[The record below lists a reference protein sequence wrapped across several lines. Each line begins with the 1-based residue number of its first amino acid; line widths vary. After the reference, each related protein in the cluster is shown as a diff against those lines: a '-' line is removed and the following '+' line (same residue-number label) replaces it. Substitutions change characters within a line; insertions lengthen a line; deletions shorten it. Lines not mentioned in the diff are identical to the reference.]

1 MTGPK
6 VARVEAWPVVYTEPN
21 DHNAQRFVTLV
32 RLTADDG
39 TTGWGE
45 AVTLFREAALAT
57 AITVD
62 GLAGVVA
69 GKDAHRPVALWHA
82 VKEHTWWYGEGGIGT
97 FALAAIDIAAWD
109 LAGRLRGV
117 SVVDLLGGAVHES
130 LPVCVSSH
138 AMLAD
143 LGHEAAR
150 FAGWVHELNAIGC
163 KVGFGKR
170 GAANLG
176 FDHDRDL
183 AFVRRLRDAVGDE
196 RQIMID
202 LGQRVRWS
210 VTDAVRRIRGFEEER
225 VHWVE
230 EPLGAD
236 DPAGYATLRART
248 NTLIAYGEREW
259 TVRGYR
265 RIVDTGTVDVV
276 GIDAG
281 RAEGLTGFVR
291 ASQYAATSQRQVNAH
306 AFAGPLSYAA
316 GLAASLVS
324 PTCHQME
331 VAPLVNSAVRDLA
344 PHLPRAG
351 QGRVAALPGAG
362 LGVDIDEDALGAMCI
377 EA

>member
-1 MTGPK
+1 MTGSRI
-6 VARVEAWPVVYTEPN
+6 ARVEAWPVAYTEPN
-21 DHNAQRFVTLV
+21 DHDGQRFVTIV

-57 AITVD
+57 AVLVD
-62 GLAGVVA
+62 GLAEVVVGADA
-69 GKDAHRPVALWHA
+69 GRPAALWHA
-82 VKEHTWWYGEGGIGT
+82 VKEQTWWYGEGGIAT
-97 FALAAIDIAAWD
+97 FALSAIDIAAWD
-109 LAGRLRGV
+109 LTGRLRGV
-117 SVVDLLGGAVHES
+117 PVVDLLGGAVHES
-130 LPVCVSSH
+130 LPICVTSH
-138 AMLAD
+138 ATMAD
-143 LGHEAAR
+143 LGEEAER
-150 FAGWVHELNAIGC
+150 FAGWIDELRAIGC

-170 GAANLG
+170 GEANLG
-176 FDHDRDL
+176 FDHDRDI
-183 AFVRRLRDAVGDE
+183 AFVRRLRGAIGDE

-202 LGQRVRWS
+202 LGVRVRWS
-210 VTDAVRRIRGFEEER
+210 VADAVRRVRGFEEER

-236 DPAGYATLRART
+236 NPAGYATLRAKT

-259 TVRGYR
+259 TVSGYR

-281 RAEGLTGFVR
+281 RAEGLTGFMR
-291 ASQYAATSQRQVNAH
+291 ASQYASSAQRQVNAH

-344 PHLPRAG
+344 PTLPRPSH
-351 QGRVAALPGAG
+351 GRVTALPGAG
-362 LGVDIDEDALGAMCI
+362 LGVEIDESALGAMRL
-377 EA
+377 EP